1 MRTILSIEFN
11 NKKYGIKL
19 HRNVGE
25 KTFGYKR
32 KVFGS
37 FTLEYNFPY
46 FSTKL
51 EDRIN
56 KIHKKSIKNFEPDT
70 DQIRLRNKEEYD
82 NLIKEADENNLKFR
96 KMNHNVV
103 IKLTEPEQK

>member
-19 HRNVGE
+19 HKNVEE

-37 FTLEYNFPY
+37 YTFEYNFPY
-46 FSTKL
+46 FSSNI
-51 EDRIN
+51 EDRIG
-56 KIHKKSIKNFEPDT
+56 KIHKKSIKNFEVDS
-70 DQIRLRNKEEYD
+70 DQIRLRNQSEY
-82 NLIKEADENNLKFR
+82 NNMLKEADENKQKLA
-96 KMNHNVV
+96 KMSHNV
-103 IKLTEPEQK
+103 ILKLTSPEQK